1 MENLGIML
9 NTSFWEGKK
18 VFVTG
23 HTGFKGSWLSMMLS
37 YLKCHVTGYSLSV
50 DPDLNLFSSIFED
63 DNSFLNHNI
72 GDILDIDGLT
82 KCINK
87 SNPDIVFHLAAQPLV
102 FESYNN
108 PVSTWEIN
116 VIGTLRLLSA
126 LAAIKHPCAVVVVTT
141 DKVYC
146 NHESISG
153 YRETD
158 RLGGFDPY
166 SSSKAAVELAV
177 DSWRNSFCVGSES
190 PSANLSIATV
200 RSGNVIGGG
209 DWSPNRIIP
218 DAIKSLCNSTP
229 IVLRN
234 PSSIRPWLYVLDPLY
249 GYLRLA
255 EYLFTSDSS
264 FCSPFNFAPS
274 SNLTKTVREL
284 IEELLKSWS
293 GSYVV
298 EPTSNLFHETTR
310 LTLIGDKA
318 SSLLGW
324 NPTMDFEQTVSS
336 TVSWYKDVL
345 HGASPYERSMS
356 EIDRFFT

>member
-1 MENLGIML
+1 ML
-9 NTSFWEGKK
+9 NK
-18 VFVTG
+18 
-23 HTGFKGSWLSMMLS
+23 
-37 YLKCHVTGYSLSV
+37 
-50 DPDLNLFSSIFED
+50 
-63 DNSFLNHNI
+63 
-72 GDILDIDGLT
+72 
-82 KCINK
+82 
-87 SNPDIVFHLAAQPLV
+87 
-102 FESYNN
+102 
-108 PVSTWEIN
+108 
-116 VIGTLRLLSA
+116 
-126 LAAIKHPCAVVVVTT
+126 
-141 DKVYC
+141 
-146 NHESISG
+146 
-153 YRETD
+153 
-158 RLGGFDPY
+158 
-166 SSSKAAVELAV
+166 
-177 DSWRNSFCVGSES
+177 S

-356 EIDRFFT
+356 EIDRFLLNQFLMSINPVDLKSRILKVREYSLIEHSQFRPSYILSFLTGVQTKVCPYGRVFIVMRSKQLLRVFSIWLTLVTRGHHFRMNFHLFSVFLEPY